1 MQFLLYGSN
10 ENLEKVHL
18 DNNSIS
24 ELVLPKSIAVLTM
37 AFNRL
42 DNLDK
47 IALEI
52 SRNSSLENIDLSFNP
67 VKKLYNYKY

>member
-1 MQFLLYGSN
+1 
-10 ENLEKVHL
+10 
-18 DNNSIS
+18 
-24 ELVLPKSIAVLTM
+24 VLPKSIAVLTM